1 MPASHL
7 PSDGSGRLLRRGSIA
22 HMAIVVSQ
30 VADVTSRV
38 GEHLGWSDWHGVTQ
52 ADVDHFAA
60 ATGNTAPIHTDPE
73 FAATTP
79 YGSTIAFGIQVLAM
93 ATMLLGDIWE
103 LRATNGVDV
112 GANRVRHLAPVLTG
126 QAVRLGATIVAAEE
140 VPPMDTS
147 DTPGVRTT
155 LGLTFEVEGSERPA
169 CVAEIVF
176 VYWF

>member
-1 MPASHL
+1 
-7 PSDGSGRLLRRGSIA
+7 
-22 HMAIVVSQ
+22 MAIVVSR

-38 GEHLGWSDWHGVTQ
+38 GEHLGWSDWHVVTQ

-126 QAVRLGATIVAAEE
+126 RSVRLGATIVAAEE
-140 VPPMDTS
+140 VPPTDAGG
-147 DTPGVRTT
+147 TPGVRTT